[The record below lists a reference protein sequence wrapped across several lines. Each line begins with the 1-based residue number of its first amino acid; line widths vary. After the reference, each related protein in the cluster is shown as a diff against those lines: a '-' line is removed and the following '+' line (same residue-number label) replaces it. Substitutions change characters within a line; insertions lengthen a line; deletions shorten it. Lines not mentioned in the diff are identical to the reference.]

1 MKKIFLYFLLYL
13 VPFLGVS
20 QLKKVVYKDNS
31 GFSHQQGFINQLGN
45 KDSCWVYYDDSG
57 KISSIANYKNGYFV
71 ALTDNQTHPKNR
83 LNTVNKVHQTA
94 RKLNIKN
101 YYIGYWMDKKT
112 NTEYIDLSIH
122 IKKLSDAKKIGY
134 QYNQKAIFSCKKLDS
149 IYL

>member
-57 KISSIANYKNGYFV
+57 KISSIANYKNG
-71 ALTDNQTHPKNR
+71 
-83 LNTVNKVHQTA
+83 
-94 RKLNIKN
+94 IKN
-101 YYIGYWMDKKT
+101 GDWLIYHNNG
-112 NTEYIDLSIH
+112 
-122 IKKLSDAKKIGY
+122 KLSFEMKYSNGKMMYGRRWDEDGNLIEEK
-134 QYNQKAIFSCKKLDS
+134 
-149 IYL
+149 